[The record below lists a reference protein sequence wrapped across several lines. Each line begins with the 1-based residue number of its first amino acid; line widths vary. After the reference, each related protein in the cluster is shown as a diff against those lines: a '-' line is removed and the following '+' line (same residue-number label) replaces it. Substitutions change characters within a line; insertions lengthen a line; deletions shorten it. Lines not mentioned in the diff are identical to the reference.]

1 MFCLGV
7 VGVTM
12 EDLLLFDEDYDDDF
26 RLGINEDYI
35 DVLRYNNFIIGYCF
49 FI

>member
-12 EDLLLFDEDYDDDF
+12 EDLLLFEEDYDDDF
-26 RLGINEDYI
+26 RLGINEDYV
-35 DVLRYNNFIIGYCF
+35 DVLR
-49 FI
+49 